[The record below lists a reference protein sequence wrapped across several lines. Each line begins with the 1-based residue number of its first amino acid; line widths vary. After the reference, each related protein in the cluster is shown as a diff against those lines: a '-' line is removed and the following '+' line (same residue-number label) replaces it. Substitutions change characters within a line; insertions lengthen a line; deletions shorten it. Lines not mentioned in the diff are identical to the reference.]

1 MPRFVLLAGLAVF
14 IVGAAGASAQETG
27 GVALSPEVMATPN
40 AQGKVLDHVLARA
53 QALQQ
58 LRALSQGTASSSNLA
73 SPANPAA
80 ATSGTPQVL
89 ANAGNVLALAQS
101 LRNGLSNSGA
111 PVVQQEFVSTTQN
124 TTQNTTQSLT
134 INNPLT
140 VNALGSP
147 VVLGNNNV
155 VKQQVTNSTA
165 ITSNGNATAV
175 AGAVIGGQPV
185 RSGRKGAS
193 QTALSAATSFGG
205 AAQATSSNTE
215 IGAR

>member
-1 MPRFVLLAGLAVF
+1 M
-14 IVGAAGASAQETG
+14 
-27 GVALSPEVMATPN
+27 
-40 AQGKVLDHVLARA
+40 LARA

-73 SPANPAA
+73 SPAIPAA
-80 ATSGTPQVL
+80 ANSGTPQVL
-89 ANAGNVLALAQS
+89 ANAGTVLALAQS
-101 LRNGLSNSGA
+101 LPDGLSNSGA
-111 PVVQQEFVSTTQN
+111 PVVQQEFVNKTQISRRTRRSRSPST
-124 TTQNTTQSLT
+124 
-134 INNPLT
+134 IPFT

-185 RSGRKGAS
+185 RSGRKGARRPRS
-193 QTALSAATSFGG
+193 APQRASAAPP
-205 AAQATSSNTE
+205 QATSSNTE